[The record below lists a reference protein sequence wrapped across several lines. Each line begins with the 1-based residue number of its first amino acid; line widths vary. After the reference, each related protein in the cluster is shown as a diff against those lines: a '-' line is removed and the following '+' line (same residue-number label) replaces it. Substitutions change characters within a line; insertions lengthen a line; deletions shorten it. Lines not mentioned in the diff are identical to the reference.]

1 MYVKK
6 LTHDP
11 DYKYITFEMSDG
23 QVFKGSLNICSKNLK
38 SNFIGISRYSNDH
51 IFKLCNIDKYDF
63 CERHG
68 IKHAGGGWPETTYD
82 DTIKLLHLLVKCS
95 KAYESGEF

>member
-11 DYKYITFEMSDG
+11 DYEDITFEMSDG
-23 QVFKGSLNICSKNLK
+23 QMFKGHLHACWNNKY
-38 SNFIGISRYSNDH
+38 FIGIERHNNDR

-68 IKHAGGGWPETTYD
+68 IKHAGGGWPEATYD
-82 DTIKLLHLLVKCS
+82 DTIKLLHLLVKYS

>member
-11 DYKYITFEMSDG
+11 DYQNITFGMSDG
-23 QVFKGSLNICSKNLK
+23 QVFKGHLQICRKNSR
-38 SNFIGISRYSNDH
+38 SNFISIERYNNDK
-51 IFKLCNIDKYDF
+51 IFTLCNIDKYDF

-68 IKHAGGGWPETTYD
+68 IKHAGGGWPESTYD
-82 DTIKLLHLLVKCS
+82 DTVKLLHLLVKCS
-95 KAYESGEF
+95 KAYESGEL

>member
-1 MYVKK
+1 MHVKK

-11 DYKYITFEMSDG
+11 DYKDITFEMSDG
-23 QVFKGSLNICSKNLK
+23 QMFKGHLHASRDNKY
-38 SNFIGISRYSNDH
+38 FIGIERHDNDH

-68 IKHAGGGWPETTYD
+68 IKYDEGWWPEATYD
-82 DTIKLLHLLVKCS
+82 DTVKLLHLLVKYS